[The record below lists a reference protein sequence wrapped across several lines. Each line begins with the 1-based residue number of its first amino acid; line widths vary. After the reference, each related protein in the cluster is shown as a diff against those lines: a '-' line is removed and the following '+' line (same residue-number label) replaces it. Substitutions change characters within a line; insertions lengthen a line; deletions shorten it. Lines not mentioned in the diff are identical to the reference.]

1 MASTTSRRNFLR
13 GSTAAA
19 LAVTA
24 GGALASCAGS
34 VNENKGTGGGG
45 KGGTTTIKLM
55 ANENEFAPEL
65 IKAFETAHP
74 DIKVEVL
81 VYDDT
86 RLNAMLS
93 GGDAPDLVR
102 GTGATITPYIAKSGM
117 AAPLDD
123 YFAKSKV
130 LKADDLAP
138 VNDVWRF
145 DGTKQGAG
153 PRYGMAK
160 DYSQDN
166 TFWYN
171 TKVFEAAGA
180 KLPSATEPLTYDA
193 LLELGQKLTKRS
205 GGKIKTYGLDLFGVS
220 IFPKLMT
227 MVSSA
232 GGTVFAENLE
242 SVDFST
248 AEARDAL
255 GYYLEFARADVG
267 ASVIA
272 PAPEA
277 GTAPLFK
284 ADRYGILS
292 AGYWLG
298 GALYA
303 DKVADHIGFAPA
315 PQFGSTRVSPCFG
328 ATGLWIPEK
337 SSHKDAA
344 WTFFEWF
351 MGGEQAKARATSGWG
366 LPALKSLEGELPSA
380 KPAQKQAKEVQTA
393 ELAHFSTLTFSPYAK
408 VDALEAALQQQL
420 TVALKDKHSTGKLAD
435 ALNDKVNKLLQQ
447 GVELTK

>member
-1 MASTTSRRNFLR
+1 MSSNTSRRTFLR
-13 GSTAAA
+13 GATATA
-19 LAVTA
+19 LVASA

-34 VNENKGTGGGG
+34 VKDSGTGSGDSRGR
-45 KGGTTTIKLM
+45 TTIKVM
-55 ANENEFAPEL
+55 SNEGEVSPEVV
-65 IKAFETAHP
+65 KAFETAHP
-74 DIKVEVL
+74 DIRVEL
-81 VYDDT
+81 IVYDDT

-93 GGDAPDLVR
+93 SGDAPDLVR
-102 GTGATITPYIAKSGM
+102 GTGATVTPFIAKSRM
-117 AAPLDD
+117 AHPLDEL
-123 YFAKSKV
+123 FAKSEV
-130 LKADDLAP
+130 LKAADLAA

-180 KLPSATEPLTYDA
+180 KIPSAAEPLTYDA
-193 LLELGQKLTKRS
+193 LLELGKKLTKRR
-205 GGKIKTYGLDLFGVS
+205 GGQIKTYGLDLFGVN

-227 MVSSA
+227 MVASA
-232 GGTVFAENLE
+232 GGTIFAGNLE
-242 SVDFST
+242 SVDFSST
-248 AEARDAL
+248 EAQEAL
-255 GYYLEFARADVG
+255 AYYLEFARADIG

-315 PQFGSTRVSPCFG
+315 PQFGSTRVSPCFS
-328 ATGLWIPEK
+328 ATGLWMPEK
-337 SSHKDAA
+337 SKNKDAA

-351 MGGEQAKARATSGWG
+351 MSGEQAKARAASGWG
-366 LPALKSLEGELPSA
+366 LPALKSLEADLPSA
-380 KPAQKQAKEVQTA
+380 QPAQKQAKEVQTA
-393 ELAHFSTLTFSPYAK
+393 ELTHFSTLTFSPYAK
-408 VDALEAALQQQL
+408 SDAIEAAVQQQL
-420 TVALKDKHSTGKLAD
+420 TVGLKGKHSTGKLAD
-435 ALNDKVNKLLQQ
+435 ALNNKINELLKQ
-447 GVELTK
+447 GIQLTK